1 MGGAIALPIFVD
13 ILQTGLHFSDQEAAM
28 KRLLA
33 SVTLML
39 LTCLAL
45 CLPAQAEQWKI
56 NFNSHQGSMELN
68 RSGDSYTGRFNLH
81 GSWEQMLDLQVYR
94 SAIFFR
100 RAAADQKYIGVLEGD
115 RMQGVFTQ
123 HGSGRYPW
131 TAEKTAAVPPVVI
144 VPQDPGSQAPG
155 SNLAL
160 RKQVRQSSLGF
171 GGAAARAV
179 DGNRDGNYYANS
191 VSHTNNAPNEWWEV
205 DLGSRQQISSIKIW
219 NRTDCCGER
228 LSNFYLMVSPV
239 PFSSNNL
246 QAALAD
252 QNIWSHHVAGV
263 AGRETTVPVDAE
275 GRYVRI
281 QLAGQNWLSLAEVEV
296 FGSDS
301 STPPVITGMGSG
313 IPVTVFWH
321 MADNADVYLN
331 GRPLR
336 DYRPSFKTR
345 PDEAPRPAFS
355 ARATLR
361 NGDIFTV
368 GGRRGGSYG
377 LMLIAVD
384 DQNRIV
390 FKTDR
395 SSWAVYEPGE
405 RPDWFDPSVANASAK
420 RLVTVQPDPWYPQK
434 ELNGKYH
441 NSALSIWSEPDKRFA
456 YLFGMVKLAGSS
468 SGALDPIGVWRHSP
482 GANWV
487 ITQNPDG
494 SYYAQEHGLG
504 NASGPAYFTQQG
516 NFRIDYVTRD
526 GSIRGFYEVTFA
538 PDGYSAV
545 GRVQEL
551 NGPRRS
557 GTTSW
562 QRER

>member
-1 MGGAIALPIFVD
+1 
-13 ILQTGLHFSDQEAAM
+13 M

-33 SVTLML
+33 TVAIML

-45 CLPAQAEQWKI
+45 CLPAQAEQWRI
-56 NFNSHQGSMELN
+56 NFNSHQGTMELT
-68 RSGDSYTGRFNLH
+68 RSGDNYTGRFNLH
-81 GSWEQMLDLQVYR
+81 GNWEQMLDLQVYR

-100 RAAADQKYIGVLEGD
+100 RAAADQKYIGVLEDG

-131 TAEKTAAVPPVVI
+131 TAERMAAQPPVAV
-144 VPQDPGSQAPG
+144 VPQGPGYQAPG
-155 SNLAL
+155 A
-160 RKQVRQSSLGF
+160 
-171 GGAAARAV
+171 
-179 DGNRDGNYYANS
+179 GN
-191 VSHTNNAPNEWWEV
+191 
-205 DLGSRQQISSIKIW
+205 
-219 NRTDCCGER
+219 
-228 LSNFYLMVSPV
+228 
-239 PFSSNNL
+239 
-246 QAALAD
+246 
-252 QNIWSHHVAGV
+252 
-263 AGRETTVPVDAE
+263 
-275 GRYVRI
+275 
-281 QLAGQNWLSLAEVEV
+281 
-296 FGSDS
+296 
-301 STPPVITGMGSG
+301 G
-313 IPVTVFWH
+313 IPVTIFWH

-336 DYRPSFKTR
+336 DYTPSFKTR

-355 ARATLR
+355 ARAILH

-384 DQNRIV
+384 DSNRIV

-395 SSWAVYEPGE
+395 TSWAVYEPGE

-434 ELNGKYH
+434 ELNAKYN

-456 YLFGMVKLAGSS
+456 YLLGMVKLAGSS
-468 SGALDPIGVWRHSP
+468 FGALDPTGVWRHSP
-482 GANWV
+482 GASWV

-494 SYYAQEHGLG
+494 SFHGQEHGLG